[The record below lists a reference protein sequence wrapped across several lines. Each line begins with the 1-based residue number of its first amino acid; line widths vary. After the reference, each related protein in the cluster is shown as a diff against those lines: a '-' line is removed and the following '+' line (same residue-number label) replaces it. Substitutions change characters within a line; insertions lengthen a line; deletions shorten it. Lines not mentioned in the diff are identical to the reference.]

1 MAPVSEGCTD
11 TSACNYDAAAN
22 WPDWSCTYPGCQDAM
37 ACNYDPLAGCAG
49 PCDYPPAYLEGCTNP
64 MSSNYN
70 AIATVDDGSCDL
82 SYMCGEGTVYDEVLG
97 ICVTNECGGDFN
109 GDGQIGTA
117 DLLDFLVVYGSSC
130 E

>member
-1 MAPVSEGCTD
+1 
-11 TSACNYDAAAN
+11 
-22 WPDWSCTYPGCQDAM
+22 
-37 ACNYDPLAGCAG
+37 
-49 PCDYPPAYLEGCTNP
+49 

-97 ICVTNECGGDFN
+97 ICVTNECVGDFN
-109 GDGQIGTA
+109 GDGQIGAA